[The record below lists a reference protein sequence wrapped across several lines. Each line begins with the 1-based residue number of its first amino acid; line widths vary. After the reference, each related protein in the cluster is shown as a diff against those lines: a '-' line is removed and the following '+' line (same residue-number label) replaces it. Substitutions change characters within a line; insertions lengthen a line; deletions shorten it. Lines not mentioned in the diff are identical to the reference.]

1 MNIHGAGD
9 GEFVSPAPI
18 FWACTYNRVMNARGK
33 WTIDTPGTF
42 VISFAFEGV
51 VL

>member
-1 MNIHGAGD
+1 MKVRD
-9 GEFVSPAPI
+9 ERFVSDAPI
-18 FWACTYNRVMNARGK
+18 LWACAYNRAVNGRGK